1 MLKDFVLDIKLTTG
15 WGLVLSTARVVKA
28 LINVVGHSRLGA
40 SDATTDTSGEERDTL
55 APETDSVWQ
64 A

>member
-1 MLKDFVLDIKLTTG
+1 MKSSVLDIKLTTG
-15 WGLVLSTARVVKA
+15 WKSVLDAARVSKA

-40 SDATTDTSGEERDTL
+40 SDATTDNSGEERDTL